1 MKNPFPTTDPD
12 RHAIWEM
19 LVERDIAA
27 FVAQDWAKV
36 AGDFV
41 EDGFMGMDAGR
52 RSNPDSWS
60 IAFPSLA
67 EYRAEWLKQ
76 AELFANSHAESDPAA
91 AIHRLTTL
99 RDIEVQGDK
108 AIAHKKFDGTIA
120 LKSGGTDRLL
130 WQTLYHCRKV
140 DGRWQISG
148 FTGYL
153 PNPMGSAEGA
163 ENAANQHPKQLPAG
177 ALQHATAGP
186 YSPVLVVDP
195 GKLVVICG
203 QAALDAEGN
212 VVGDTIEEQTRLTLE
227 NCFKQLATANCT
239 PADVF
244 KVNIYMTD
252 LNEWSRL
259 NAVYKEMMPEP
270 QPVRTA
276 VQSGLLFTLKVEIE
290 MWAVRR

>member
-1 MKNPFPTTDPD
+1 MKNPFSAKDPD

-27 FVAQDWAKV
+27 FVAQDWDRV
-36 AGDFV
+36 AGDFL
-41 EDGFMGMDAGR
+41 EEGFFGLNGGLRA
-52 RSNPDSWS
+52 NPDGWS
-60 IAFPSLA
+60 IAFPSLSH
-67 EYRAEWLKQ
+67 YRDEWLKQ
-76 AELFANSHAESDPAA
+76 AGLFAGSHAEADPGA

-99 RDIEVQGDK
+99 RDIEIEGDK
-108 AIAHKKFDGTIA
+108 AVAHKKFDGIIA
-120 LKSGGTDRLL
+120 LQNGGKDFLR

-140 DGRWQISG
+140 EGRWRISG

-153 PNPMGSAEGA
+153 PNPMGSPEVPSSGA
-163 ENAANQHPKQLPAG
+163 TSHPKQLPAG
-177 ALQHATAGP
+177 AAQHATAGP
-186 YSPVLVVDP
+186 YSPVLEITP
-195 GKLVVICG
+195 EKLVVISG
-203 QAALDAEGN
+203 QAALDSAGN
-212 VVGDTIEEQTRLTLE
+212 VVGETIEEQTRLTLE
-227 NCFKQLATANCT
+227 NCFTQLATANCT

-244 KVNIYMTD
+244 KVNIFMTD
-252 LNEWSRL
+252 LDEWPRL